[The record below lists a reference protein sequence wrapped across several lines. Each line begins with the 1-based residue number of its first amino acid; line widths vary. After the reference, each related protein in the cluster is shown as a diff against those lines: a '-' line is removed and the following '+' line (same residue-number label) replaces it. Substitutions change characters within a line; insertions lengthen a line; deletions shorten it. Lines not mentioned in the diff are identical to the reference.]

1 MAYTFSEY
9 LATTYYAENKTA
21 LQQAFSDLE
30 EMHPHLFN
38 TFSQQGRDFV
48 YHFHK
53 YLEIEREQIEK
64 ALIRGHNDC
73 GVFTMQSECDEYYN
87 ETYKKQ

>member
-1 MAYTFSEY
+1 M
-9 LATTYYAENKTA
+9 ENKTA

-30 EMHPHLFN
+30 EMQPHLFN

-53 YLEIEREQIEK
+53 YLEIEKQQIMNAFED
-64 ALIRGHNDC
+64 G
-73 GVFTMQSECDEYYN
+73 QSELSLKDKKEYYN
-87 ETYKKQ
+87 ETFKNESA

>member
-1 MAYTFSEY
+1 M
-9 LATTYYAENKTA
+9 ENKTA

-38 TFSQQGRDFV
+38 TFSQQGREFV

-53 YLEIEREQIEK
+53 YLEIEKQQIMNAFEE
-64 ALIRGHNDC
+64 G
-73 GVFTMQSECDEYYN
+73 QSELSVKDKEEYYN
-87 ETYKKQ
+87 ETFKN

>member
-1 MAYTFSEY
+1 M
-9 LATTYYAENKTA
+9 ENKTA

-38 TFSQQGRDFV
+38 TFSQEGRDFV

-53 YLEIEREQIEK
+53 YLAIEK
-64 ALIRGHNDC
+64 KQIIDAYKSCEIDNTGELI
-73 GVFTMQSECDEYYN
+73 TAQEYYN
-87 ETYKKQ
+87 RTFNK

>member
-1 MAYTFSEY
+1 M
-9 LATTYYAENKTA
+9 ENKTA

-38 TFSQQGRDFV
+38 TFSQQGREFV

-53 YLEIEREQIEK
+53 YLEIEKQQIMNAFEE
-64 ALIRGHNDC
+64 G
-73 GVFTMQSECDEYYN
+73 QSELSVKDKEEYYN
-87 ETYKKQ
+87 ETFKNESA

>member
-1 MAYTFSEY
+1 M
-9 LATTYYAENKTA
+9 ENKTA

-53 YLEIEREQIEK
+53 YLEIEKQQINKVAGDWFNEAESYMHDGK
-64 ALIRGHNDC
+64 KKWDD
-73 GVFTMQSECDEYYN
+73 FEDYYN
-87 ETYKKQ
+87 QTFNK

>member
-1 MAYTFSEY
+1 M
-9 LATTYYAENKTA
+9 ENKTA

-38 TFSQQGRDFV
+38 TFSQDGRDFV

-53 YLEIEREQIEK
+53 YLEIEMIQHEK
-64 ALIRGHNDC
+64 TWNAALG
-73 GVFTMQSECDEYYN
+73 SEKDFEEYYN
-87 ETYKKQ
+87 KTFKN

>member
-1 MAYTFSEY
+1 M
-9 LATTYYAENKTA
+9 ENKTA

-30 EMHPHLFN
+30 QMHPHLFN

-53 YLEIEREQIEK
+53 YLEIEKQQIINAFEE
-64 ALIRGHNDC
+64 G
-73 GVFTMQSECDEYYN
+73 QSELSVKDKEEYYN
-87 ETYKKQ
+87 ETFKN

>member
-1 MAYTFSEY
+1 M
-9 LATTYYAENKTA
+9 ENKTA

-30 EMHPHLFN
+30 EMQPHLFN

-53 YLEIEREQIEK
+53 YLEIEKQQHSDTWKDGMKSDNGYFGDFE
-64 ALIRGHNDC
+64 
-73 GVFTMQSECDEYYN
+73 EYYN
-87 ETYKKQ
+87 KTFKKLNNGKTRDN

>member
-1 MAYTFSEY
+1 M
-9 LATTYYAENKTA
+9 ENKTA

-38 TFSQQGRDFV
+38 TFSQQGREFV

-53 YLEIEREQIEK
+53 YLEIEKQQILNAFED
-64 ALIRGHNDC
+64 G
-73 GVFTMQSECDEYYN
+73 QSELSLKDKEQYYN
-87 ETYKKQ
+87 ETFGNESA